1 MAPLLRQVR
10 WIRRGRALRQVR
22 GPAVR
27 RVYEW
32 TSFARVTP
40 FTGELH
46 RVGMVSEGAT
56 TPWKWTSLPGLSCQY
71 DECAGPH
78 YYYVGSDP
86 PQLWLT
92 SERRE
97 ERR

>member
-1 MAPLLRQVR
+1 
-10 WIRRGRALRQVR
+10 
-22 GPAVR
+22 
-27 RVYEW
+27 
-32 TSFARVTP
+32 
-40 FTGELH
+40 
-46 RVGMVSEGAT
+46 MVSEGAT